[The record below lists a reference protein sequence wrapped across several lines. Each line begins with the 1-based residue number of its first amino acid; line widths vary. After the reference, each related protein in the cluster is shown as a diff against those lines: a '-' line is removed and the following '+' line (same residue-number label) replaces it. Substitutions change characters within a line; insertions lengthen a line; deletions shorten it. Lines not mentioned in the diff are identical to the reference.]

1 MKRIALTLG
10 ALLLGGCVGPNPY
23 VTPVEDRSGQQ
34 AVTTPPPAGSVQ
46 EVETAPGVSV
56 QPVEEVPIFRPQ
68 REQLESQVETVTGAA
83 SGALAAPESTSRNAA
98 VVALL
103 DNAQQDTSGGDLQ
116 AAQNQLER
124 ALRIAPRDPQVYY
137 QLADVQRRLGQFL
150 QAEQV
155 ALKGINVATGQPE
168 QLRRLW
174 SLMALIRSDAGDAEG
189 ARTAQEEASRY

>member
-1 MKRIALTLG
+1 MET
-10 ALLLGGCVGPNPY
+10 
-23 VTPVEDRSGQQ
+23 
-34 AVTTPPPAGSVQ
+34 
-46 EVETAPGVSV
+46 VETAPGVSV
-56 QPVEEVPIFRPQ
+56 QPVEEVPVFRPQ
-68 REQLESQVETVTGAA
+68 REQIEPQTEEVPEAV
-83 SGALAAPESTSRNAA
+83 APQTTSRNAA

-103 DNAQQDTSGGDLQ
+103 DSAQQDTSGGDLR

-155 ALKGINVATGQPE
+155 ALKGINVASGQPE

-174 SLMALIRSDAGDAEG
+174 SLVALIRSDAGDATG
-189 ARTAQEEASRY
+189 ARQAQEEASRY